1 MIGFACDVA
10 ARTAAARV
18 PDLIAE
24 ALAADHERLAGVAA
38 ADGERA
44 NEEEVAS

>member
-1 MIGFACDVA
+1 MIGYACDVA

-24 ALAADHERLAGVAA
+24 ALAADKERTAGVAA
-38 ADGERA
+38 EGGQHTD
-44 NEEEVAS
+44 EEVAS